1 MRRRQ
6 GRRSDMAIGFLGLGV
21 MGEPMALNLVESGV
35 DLVVW
40 NRSEPARQRLASAGA
55 SAAASVDEVFERAET
70 VIVMLATEAAI
81 DETLGRGT
89 DAFGR
94 RLHGRTLVSMGT
106 NSPEY
111 SRSLEG
117 EVLAVGGAYVEAP
130 VSGSRTPAE
139 KRQLVGMLAGDPHA
153 VARVRGTVEL
163 LCAQTFE
170 CGAVPSAT
178 LMKLAANSFLI
189 SLVTGLAEAFA
200 FAEAAGLDAGLLR
213 SILDGGQMAS
223 PVSAAKTAK
232 LVGGDLSPQ
241 ARIRDVL
248 KNAQLVSDAAAAA
261 GVASPLIDAS
271 RDLYAAATDAGDGD
285 LDMVGVTDAIRRQG
299 RASRG

>member
-1 MRRRQ
+1 MP
-6 GRRSDMAIGFLGLGV
+6 IGFIGLGV
-21 MGEPMALNLVESGV
+21 MGEPMAGNLVASGI

-40 NRSEPARQRLASAGA
+40 NRSAPALERLVAAGA
-55 SAAASVDEVFERAET
+55 SAAASVDDVFERADL

-81 DETLGRGT
+81 DATLGRGNEEF
-89 DAFGR
+89 AR
-94 RLHGRTLVSMGT
+94 RITHRTLVVMGT

-111 SRSLEG
+111 SRAHEC
-117 EVLAVGGAYVEAP
+117 EVRAVGGSYVEAP
-130 VSGSRTPAE
+130 VSGSRVPAE
-139 KRQLVGMLAGDPHA
+139 KRQLVGMLAGDAAA
-153 VARVRGTVEL
+153 VAQARPIVDL

-178 LMKLAANSFLI
+178 LMKLAANAFLI

-200 FAEAAGLDAGLLR
+200 FAERTGLDAELLR

-223 PVSAAKTAK
+223 PISMVKTAK

-248 KNAQLVSDAAAAA
+248 KNAQLVVDAAEAA
-261 GVASPLIDAS
+261 GIASPLVDAS
-271 RDLYAAATDAGDGD
+271 RDLYAAATTAGDGD
-285 LDMVGVTDAIRRQG
+285 LDMIGVIDAIRRRG
-299 RASRG
+299 R